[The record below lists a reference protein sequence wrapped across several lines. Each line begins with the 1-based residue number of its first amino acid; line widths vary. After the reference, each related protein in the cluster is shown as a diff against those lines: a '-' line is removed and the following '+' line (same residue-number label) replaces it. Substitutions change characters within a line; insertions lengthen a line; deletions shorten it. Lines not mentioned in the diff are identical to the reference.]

1 MKKNTFIGIEKTGK
15 DCCLLLSHLDF
26 DVIRNNLADLEEN
39 DFIHECNIWGGC
51 GDYER
56 TIRALQNKNVELTGR
71 VIRLPHALVY
81 EGEDYDMGHAY
92 HWTFEVAVI
101 AEMTDQH
108 KHFPAPTF
116 PGPRDY

>member
-1 MKKNTFIGIEKTGK
+1 MKKNTFIGMDKRGK

-39 DFIHECNIWGGC
+39 DFIHECNTWGGC

-71 VIRLPHALVY
+71 VIHLPHALVY
-81 EGEDYDMGHAY
+81 DGEYYDMGHAY

-101 AEMTDQH
+101 AETTDQH
-108 KHFPAPTF
+108 KHLPAPTI